1 METYQNNTNLLTL
14 DIGINDHRDDEFVNN
29 SNILKYKIY
38 SIISWILLIYSS
50 WMDLIDLNPPYS
62 LFIILLYG
70 RGNNDYDSRRIRKVP
85 GMYPIDIEIK
95 TVHMFITILI
105 IIGFINF
112 LMLVIL
118 KKDKKLE
125 NAMFGRI
132 TKYHFIPLLF
142 TSGIFFLMEYIIS
155 IDEKVKNDNIDMSKK
170 VIITIFIFT
179 VFALSSL
186 FYIYI
191 NTKIKNNHII
201 LLTIKKGVYSSL
213 IVLLLHTFFNCIIIF
228 RYIYI
233 LENSN
238 SNRSND
244 LKNLVTTGDK
254 IISSLFGILVISFSF
269 IFKDIVAMFVSF
281 LMFVG
286 ITISKYPAI
295 KNESVNYIV
304 EFIIDAFFMTFSFF
318 ALFAFSIQR
327 IDKKILIK

>member
-70 RGNNDYDSRRIRKVP
+70 RGNNDDDSRRIRKVP

-118 KKDKKLE
+118 KEDKELE

-142 TSGIFFLMEYIIS
+142 TSGIFFLMEYIIP
-155 IDEKVKNDNIDMSKK
+155 IGVNDNIGMNKE
-170 VIITIFIFT
+170 VIITTFIFT
-179 VFALSSL
+179 FFALSSL
-186 FYIYI
+186 FYIYV

-213 IVLLLHTFFNCIIIF
+213 IVLLLHTFFNCIITF

-233 LENSN
+233 LENPNSN
-238 SNRSND
+238 SLND
-244 LKNLVTTGDK
+244 LKNLVTTGDRV
-254 IISSLFGILVISFSF
+254 ISSLFGIFVISFSF
-269 IFKDIVAMFVSF
+269 IFKDIVALFVSF

-286 ITISKYPAI
+286 ITASKYPAI
-295 KNESVNYIV
+295 KYSSDDFVAG
-304 EFIIDAFFMTFSFF
+304 FIIDAFFMTFSFF
-318 ALFAFSIQR
+318 ALFAFSNQR
-327 IDKKILIK
+327 IDTKILIK

>member
-1 METYQNNTNLLTL
+1 MEAYQNNTNLLTL
-14 DIGINDHRDDEFVNN
+14 EIDVNDHRDDEFVNN

-62 LFIILLYG
+62 LFIILLFG
-70 RGNNDYDSRRIRKVP
+70 RSRGKFP
-85 GMYPIDIEIK
+85 GVNPIDIEIK

-118 KKDKKLE
+118 KEDKELE

-142 TSGIFFLMEYIIS
+142 TSGIFFLMEYIIP
-155 IDEKVKNDNIDMSKK
+155 IGVNDNIGMNKE
-170 VIITIFIFT
+170 VIITTFIFT
-179 VFALSSL
+179 FFALSSL
-186 FYIYI
+186 FYIYV

-201 LLTIKKGVYSSL
+201 LLTVKKGVYSSL
-213 IVLLLHTFFNCIIIF
+213 IVLLLHTFFNCIITF

-233 LENSN
+233 LENPNSN
-238 SNRSND
+238 SLND
-244 LKNLVTTGDK
+244 LNNLGTTGDRV
-254 IISSLFGILVISFSF
+254 ISSLFGIFVISFSF
-269 IFKDIVAMFVSF
+269 IFKDIVALFVSF

-286 ITISKYPAI
+286 ITASKYPAI
-295 KNESVNYIV
+295 QNSSDDFVAG
-304 EFIIDAFFMTFSFF
+304 FIIDAFFMTFSFF
-318 ALFAFSIQR
+318 ALFAFSNQR
-327 IDKKILIK
+327 IDTKILIK

>member
-70 RGNNDYDSRRIRKVP
+70 RGNNDDDSRRIRKVP
-85 GMYPIDIEIK
+85 EMYPIDIEIK

-118 KKDKKLE
+118 KEDKELE

-155 IDEKVKNDNIDMSKK
+155 IDEKVKNDNIDMNKK
-170 VIITIFIFT
+170 VIITTFIFT

-213 IVLLLHTFFNCIIIF
+213 IVLLLHIFFNCIITF

-233 LENSN
+233 FENN
-238 SNRSND
+238 SSND
-244 LKNLVTTGDK
+244 LLNLVTTGDR

-269 IFKDIVAMFVSF
+269 IFKDIVAMFVNF

-286 ITISKYPAI
+286 ITVSKYPAI
-295 KNESVNYIV
+295 KYESDYFLAG
-304 EFIIDAFFMTFSFF
+304 FIIDAFFMTFSFF
-318 ALFAFSIQR
+318 ALFAFSNQR
-327 IDKKILIK
+327 IDTKILIK

>member
-1 METYQNNTNLLTL
+1 MEAYQNNTNLLTL
-14 DIGINDHRDDEFVNN
+14 EIDVNDHRDDEFVNN
-29 SNILKYKIY
+29 SNILIYKIY
-38 SIISWILLIYSS
+38 SIISWMLLIYSS

-62 LFIILLYG
+62 LFIILLFG
-70 RGNNDYDSRRIRKVP
+70 RSRGKFP
-85 GMYPIDIEIK
+85 GVNPIDIEIK

-118 KKDKKLE
+118 KEDKELE

-186 FYIYI
+186 FYIYV

-213 IVLLLHTFFNCIIIF
+213 IVLLLHIFFNCIITF

-233 LENSN
+233 FENN
-238 SNRSND
+238 SSND
-244 LKNLVTTGDK
+244 LNNLVTTGDR

-269 IFKDIVAMFVSF
+269 IFKDIVAMFVNF

-286 ITISKYPAI
+286 ITVSKYPAI
-295 KNESVNYIV
+295 KYESDDFVAG
-304 EFIIDAFFMTFSFF
+304 FIIDAFFMTFSFF
-318 ALFAFSIQR
+318 ALFAFSNQR
-327 IDKKILIK
+327 IDTKILIK

>member
-1 METYQNNTNLLTL
+1 M
-14 DIGINDHRDDEFVNN
+14 
-29 SNILKYKIY
+29 
-38 SIISWILLIYSS
+38 LLIYSS

-62 LFIILLYG
+62 LFIILLFG
-70 RGNNDYDSRRIRKVP
+70 RSRGKFP
-85 GMYPIDIEIK
+85 GMNPIDIEIK

-118 KKDKKLE
+118 KEDKELE

-142 TSGIFFLMEYIIS
+142 TSGIFFLMEYIIP
-155 IDEKVKNDNIDMSKK
+155 IGVNDNIGMNKE
-170 VIITIFIFT
+170 VIITTFIFT

-213 IVLLLHTFFNCIIIF
+213 IVLLLHIFFNCIITF

-233 LENSN
+233 FENN
-238 SNRSND
+238 SSND
-244 LKNLVTTGDK
+244 SLNLVTTGDR

-269 IFKDIVAMFVSF
+269 IFKDIVAMFLNF

-286 ITISKYPAI
+286 ITVSKYPAI
-295 KNESVNYIV
+295 KYESDYFLAG
-304 EFIIDAFFMTFSFF
+304 FIIDAFFMTFSFF
-318 ALFAFSIQR
+318 ALFAFSNQR
-327 IDKKILIK
+327 IDTKILIK

>member
-1 METYQNNTNLLTL
+1 MEAYQNNTNLLTL
-14 DIGINDHRDDEFVNN
+14 EIDINNHRDDEFVNN
-29 SNILKYKIY
+29 SNILIYKIY
-38 SIISWILLIYSS
+38 SIISWMLLIYSS

-62 LFIILLYG
+62 LFIILLFG
-70 RGNNDYDSRRIRKVP
+70 RSRGKFP
-85 GMYPIDIEIK
+85 GMNPIDIEIK

-118 KKDKKLE
+118 KEDKELE

-155 IDEKVKNDNIDMSKK
+155 IDEKVKNDNIDMNKK
-170 VIITIFIFT
+170 VIITTFIFT

-213 IVLLLHTFFNCIIIF
+213 IVLLLHIFFNCIITF

-233 LENSN
+233 FENN
-238 SNRSND
+238 SSND
-244 LKNLVTTGDK
+244 SLNLVTTGDR

-269 IFKDIVAMFVSF
+269 IFKDIVAMFVNF

-286 ITISKYPAI
+286 ITVSKYPAI
-295 KNESVNYIV
+295 KYESDYFLAG
-304 EFIIDAFFMTFSFF
+304 FIIDAFFMTFSFF
-318 ALFAFSIQR
+318 ALFAFSNQR
-327 IDKKILIK
+327 IDTKILIK